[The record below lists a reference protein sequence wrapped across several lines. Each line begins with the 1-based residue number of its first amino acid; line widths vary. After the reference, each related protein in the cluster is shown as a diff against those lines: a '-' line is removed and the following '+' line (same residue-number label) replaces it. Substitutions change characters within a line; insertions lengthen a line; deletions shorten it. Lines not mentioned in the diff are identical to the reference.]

1 MNQTSTTT
9 YLYLTCKLY
18 SVGTTVNDLNQH
30 AQHTSGP
37 QVPKTPWKSMHIN
50 IVWVFWYIRRGK
62 RSPGQ
67 HVESLNINSQRV
79 PQDTLI
85 LTFHFPWAGPSDIHY
100 FDIQWYKFGC
110 QIGHSAHP
118 LTHARLVLRVNLV
131 LILVPEGNECSQ
143 LRRNRPLRGW
153 ANIAGGIGPPSLGK
167 QGEKIPSQAQLASIL
182 KLSAHHFLSNI
193 LLWSVDHINF
203 LMLF

>member
-30 AQHTSGP
+30 AQYMWGP
-37 QVPKTPWKSMHIN
+37 QVPKTPWKSMHLN
-50 IVWVFWYIRRGK
+50 IVWVFWYIRCGK

-67 HVESLNINSQRV
+67 HVESLNINSQQV

-85 LTFHFPWAGPSDIHY
+85 LTFHFPWAGPSDVHY

-131 LILVPEGNECSQ
+131 LILVPKGNECSQ

-193 LLWSVDHINF
+193 LLWSVDHINV